1 MKCYFRKFWVV
12 NNKKYLILLTF
23 FLFFLVVIFCWL
35 FLVSNILVEN
45 KKLEFYIKKNTSFT
59 EFFKIISPHLKSK
72 TSFRLASKLKK
83 FDKNIKPGRYIIEK
97 SMNNN
102 QLINNLRVNNIPVNL
117 TFNNLERIENLASVI
132 SNQLEVDSLDL
143 ITQLLNEEFLKK
155 NGFNSNN
162 ALSMYIPNSYELFW
176 NTSSVNFQKRMY
188 REYLKFW
195 NEERLSRAKE
205 INLTP
210 IQVSILAS
218 IVNKESSKN
227 IERPV
232 IAGVYLNRLNKKIKL
247 QADPTVIYSMK
258 KKENNFKKIIKR
270 VLFKDLNLNSKY
282 NTYKYFG
289 LPPGPICMPDISS
302 IDAVLNYKKH
312 DYLYF
317 VANPNKPGYHSFS
330 KNLRDHN
337 NYRRVYLNW
346 LRKKK

>member
-1 MKCYFRKFWVV
+1 
-12 NNKKYLILLTF
+12 
-23 FLFFLVVIFCWL
+23 
-35 FLVSNILVEN
+35 
-45 KKLEFYIKKNTSFT
+45 
-59 EFFKIISPHLKSK
+59 
-72 TSFRLASKLKK
+72 
-83 FDKNIKPGRYIIEK
+83 
-97 SMNNN
+97 MNNN

-143 ITQLLNEEFLKK
+143 INQLLNEEFLKK

-270 VLFKDLNLNSKY
+270 VLFKDLNLNSEY
-282 NTYKYFG
+282 NTYRYFG